1 MAFNGDEGSIVTLDE
16 AAGWTANYRET
27 ITTGEIIG
35 QFVGREKLLEILNQ
49 PGCKGIRIYYG
60 IGDDGLKNMILVG
73 ATADE
78 DDMIEGI
85 IVEKIKP
92 SASSLCN
99 VGYKA
104 PSVIT
109 IFPPED
115 SLTFFVIS

>member
-35 QFVGREKLLEILNQ
+35 QFVGREKLLDILNQ

-60 IGDDGLKNMILVG
+60 IGDDGKKNLSLVG

-78 DDMIEGI
+78 NDMCNGI
-85 IVEKIKP
+85 IVDKVLACP
-92 SASSLCN
+92 PTCSSQNKLN
-99 VGYKA
+99 
-104 PSVIT
+104 SN
-109 IFPPED
+109 E
-115 SLTFFVIS
+115 

>member
-35 QFVGREKLLEILNQ
+35 QFVGREKLLDILNQ

-60 IGDDGLKNMILVG
+60 IGDDRLKNMILVG

-92 SASSLCN
+92 CPPFCPKKNPLNSSD
-99 VGYKA
+99 
-104 PSVIT
+104 
-109 IFPPED
+109 F
-115 SLTFFVIS
+115 